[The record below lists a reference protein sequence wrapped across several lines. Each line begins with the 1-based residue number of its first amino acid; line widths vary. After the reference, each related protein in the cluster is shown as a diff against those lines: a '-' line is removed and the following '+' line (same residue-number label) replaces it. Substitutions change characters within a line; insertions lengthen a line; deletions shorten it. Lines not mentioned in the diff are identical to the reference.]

1 MNVLDRGV
9 LHLHVPSSGG
19 PLKLLP
25 VKQPAKRN
33 TNQRIDRAVLERRF
47 PLDSLI
53 TVCYTEREGRE
64 TIAMA
69 KPWDD
74 SLKKLVQADPQAFVI
89 WFVPDASFTGAR
101 PHELKHWTLEVDA
114 LLGVQVKG
122 QDMLLH
128 LEFQTHNDPG
138 MAERLLRY
146 NVLARSEHRLPVLSC
161 VIYLLGNGEVSTSPL
176 SWMLPTEQEVL
187 RFHYQSIELKALLPE
202 EVIRTGLTGL
212 LPLLPLTKN
221 GARREIVETMFS
233 RLLAAKKV
241 DLVPIGYTLASLAFS
256 RENPVD
262 QDWLFRRFHEMHDI
276 LRETPIYQ
284 EILKEGS
291 LRRYARRSSKSWW
304 NAFPS

>member
-1 MNVLDRGV
+1 
-9 LHLHVPSSGG
+9 
-19 PLKLLP
+19 
-25 VKQPAKRN
+25 
-33 TNQRIDRAVLERRF
+33 
-47 PLDSLI
+47 
-53 TVCYTEREGRE
+53 
-64 TIAMA
+64 
-69 KPWDD
+69 
-74 SLKKLVQADPQAFVI
+74 
-89 WFVPDASFTGAR
+89 
-101 PHELKHWTLEVDA
+101 
-114 LLGVQVKG
+114 LLGVRVSG

-128 LEFQTHNDPG
+128 LEFQTHNDPA

-161 VIYLLGNGEVSTSPL
+161 VIYLLGSGEASTSPL

-202 EVIRTGLTGL
+202 EVVRTGLTGL

-233 RLLAAKKV
+233 RLLAAKKIE
-241 DLVPIGYTLASLAFS
+241 LVPIGYTLPSLAFS

-284 EILKEGS
+284 EILKEGREEGLEQGLQRGQLEA
-291 LRRYARRSSKSWW
+291 LRQAIVEVVVERFPKLVRLTKKQVVLIEDPELLRHVLVKVSVAQSAEEARGHLL
-304 NAFPS
+304 AVDEAEEPS

>member
-1 MNVLDRGV
+1 
-9 LHLHVPSSGG
+9 
-19 PLKLLP
+19 
-25 VKQPAKRN
+25 
-33 TNQRIDRAVLERRF
+33 
-47 PLDSLI
+47 
-53 TVCYTEREGRE
+53 
-64 TIAMA
+64 MA

-74 SLKKLVQADPQAFVI
+74 SLKKLVQADPQAFVS

-114 LLGVQVKG
+114 LLGVQANG

-128 LEFQTHNDPG
+128 LEFQTYNDPA

-161 VIYLLGNGEVSTSPL
+161 VIYLLGGGEASPSPL
-176 SWMLPTEQEVL
+176 SWILPTGQEVL
-187 RFHYQSIELKALLPE
+187 QFHYQSIELKALLPE
-202 EVIRTGLTGL
+202 EVLRTGLTGL

-233 RLLAAKKV
+233 RLLAAKKIE
-241 DLVPIGYTLASLAFS
+241 LVPIGYTLASLAFS
-256 RENPVD
+256 RENPGD

-284 EILKEGS
+284 EILKEGREEGLEQGLQRGQLEA
-291 LRRYARRSSKSWW
+291 LRQAVVEVVVERFPRLVRLTKKQVALIEDPEVLRHVLVKVSIAQSAQEAREHLLAVDEAKE
-304 NAFPS
+304 PS

>member
-1 MNVLDRGV
+1 
-9 LHLHVPSSGG
+9 
-19 PLKLLP
+19 
-25 VKQPAKRN
+25 
-33 TNQRIDRAVLERRF
+33 
-47 PLDSLI
+47 
-53 TVCYTEREGRE
+53 
-64 TIAMA
+64 MA

-74 SLKKLVQADPQAFVI
+74 SLKKLVQADPQAFVS

-114 LLGVQVKG
+114 LLGVRVSG

-128 LEFQTHNDPG
+128 LEFQTHNDPA

-161 VIYLLGNGEVSTSPL
+161 VIYLLGSGEASTSPL

-202 EVIRTGLTGL
+202 EVMRPDLTGL

-221 GARREIVETMFS
+221 GARREIVESMFS

-241 DLVPIGYTLASLAFS
+241 DLVPIGYTLASLAFN

-284 EILKEGS
+284 EILKEGREEGLEQGLQRGQLEA
-291 LRRYARRSSKSWW
+291 LRQAIVEVVVERFPKLVRLTKKQVVLIEDPELLRHVLVKVSVAQSAEEARGHLL
-304 NAFPS
+304 AVDEAEEPS

>member
-1 MNVLDRGV
+1 
-9 LHLHVPSSGG
+9 
-19 PLKLLP
+19 
-25 VKQPAKRN
+25 
-33 TNQRIDRAVLERRF
+33 
-47 PLDSLI
+47 
-53 TVCYTEREGRE
+53 
-64 TIAMA
+64 MA

-74 SLKKLVQADPQAFVI
+74 SLKKLVQADPQAFVS

-114 LLGVQVKG
+114 LLGVRVSG

-128 LEFQTHNDPG
+128 LEFQTHNDPA

-161 VIYLLGNGEVSTSPL
+161 VIYLLGSGEASTSPL

-202 EVIRTGLTGL
+202 EVVRTGLTGL

-233 RLLAAKKV
+233 RLLAAKKIE
-241 DLVPIGYTLASLAFS
+241 LVPIGYTLASLAFS

-284 EILKEGS
+284 EILKEGREEGLEQGLQRGQLEA
-291 LRRYARRSSKSWW
+291 LRQAIVEVVVERFPKLVRLTKKQVVLIEDPELLRHVLVKVSVAQSAEEARGHLL
-304 NAFPS
+304 AVDEAEEPS

>member
-1 MNVLDRGV
+1 
-9 LHLHVPSSGG
+9 
-19 PLKLLP
+19 
-25 VKQPAKRN
+25 
-33 TNQRIDRAVLERRF
+33 
-47 PLDSLI
+47 
-53 TVCYTEREGRE
+53 
-64 TIAMA
+64 MA
-69 KPWDD
+69 KLWDD
-74 SLKKLVQADPQAFVI
+74 SLKKLVQADPQAFVS

-114 LLGVQVKG
+114 LLGVRVSG

-128 LEFQTHNDPG
+128 LEFQTHNDPA

-161 VIYLLGNGEVSTSPL
+161 VIYLLGSGEASTSPL

-202 EVIRTGLTGL
+202 EVVRTGLTGL

-233 RLLAAKKV
+233 RLLAAKKIE
-241 DLVPIGYTLASLAFS
+241 LVPIGYTLASLAFS

-284 EILKEGS
+284 EILKEGREEGLEQGLQRGQLEA
-291 LRRYARRSSKSWW
+291 LRQAIVEVVVERFPKLVRLTKKQVVLIEDPELLRHVLVKVSVAQSAEEARGHLL
-304 NAFPS
+304 AVDEAEEPS

>member
-1 MNVLDRGV
+1 
-9 LHLHVPSSGG
+9 
-19 PLKLLP
+19 
-25 VKQPAKRN
+25 
-33 TNQRIDRAVLERRF
+33 
-47 PLDSLI
+47 
-53 TVCYTEREGRE
+53 
-64 TIAMA
+64 MA

-74 SLKKLVQADPQAFVI
+74 SLKKLVQADPQAFVS

-114 LLGVQVKG
+114 LLGVRVSG

-128 LEFQTHNDPG
+128 LEFQTHNDPA

-161 VIYLLGNGEVSTSPL
+161 VIYLLGSGEASTSPL

-187 RFHYQSIELKALLPE
+187 RFHYQHIELKALLPE
-202 EVIRTGLTGL
+202 EVVRTGLTGL

-233 RLLAAKKV
+233 RLLAAKKIE
-241 DLVPIGYTLASLAFS
+241 LVPIGYTLASLAFS

-284 EILKEGS
+284 EILKEGREEGLEQGLQRGQLEA
-291 LRRYARRSSKSWW
+291 LRQAIVEVVVERFPKLVRLTKKQVVLIEDPELLRHVLVKVSVAQSAEEARGHLL
-304 NAFPS
+304 AVDEAEEPS

>member
-1 MNVLDRGV
+1 
-9 LHLHVPSSGG
+9 
-19 PLKLLP
+19 
-25 VKQPAKRN
+25 
-33 TNQRIDRAVLERRF
+33 
-47 PLDSLI
+47 
-53 TVCYTEREGRE
+53 
-64 TIAMA
+64 
-69 KPWDD
+69 
-74 SLKKLVQADPQAFVI
+74 LKKLVQADPQAFVS

-114 LLGVQVKG
+114 LLGVRVSG

-128 LEFQTHNDPG
+128 LEFQTHNDPA

-161 VIYLLGNGEVSTSPL
+161 VIYLLGSGEASTSPL

-202 EVIRTGLTGL
+202 EVVRTGLTGL

-233 RLLAAKKV
+233 RLLAAKKIE
-241 DLVPIGYTLASLAFS
+241 LVPIGYTLASLAFS

-284 EILKEGS
+284 EILKEGREEGLEQGLHRGQLEA
-291 LRRYARRSSKSWW
+291 LRQAIVEVVVERFPKLVRLTKKQVVLIEDPELLRHVLVKVSVAQSAEEARGHLL
-304 NAFPS
+304 AVDEAEEPS

>member
-1 MNVLDRGV
+1 
-9 LHLHVPSSGG
+9 
-19 PLKLLP
+19 
-25 VKQPAKRN
+25 
-33 TNQRIDRAVLERRF
+33 
-47 PLDSLI
+47 
-53 TVCYTEREGRE
+53 
-64 TIAMA
+64 MA

-74 SLKKLVQADPQAFVI
+74 SLKKLVQADPQAFVS

-114 LLGVQVKG
+114 LLGVRVSG

-128 LEFQTHNDPG
+128 LEFQTHNDPA

-161 VIYLLGNGEVSTSPL
+161 VIYLLGSGEASTSPL

-202 EVIRTGLTGL
+202 EVVRTGLTGL

-233 RLLAAKKV
+233 RLLAAKKIE
-241 DLVPIGYTLASLAFS
+241 LVPIGYTLASLAFS

-284 EILKEGS
+284 EILKEGRQEGLEQGLQRRQLEA
-291 LRRYARRSSKSWW
+291 LRQAIVEVVVERFPKLVRLTKKQVVLIEDPELLRHVLVKVSVAQSAEEARGHLL
-304 NAFPS
+304 AVDEAEEPS

>member
-1 MNVLDRGV
+1 
-9 LHLHVPSSGG
+9 
-19 PLKLLP
+19 
-25 VKQPAKRN
+25 
-33 TNQRIDRAVLERRF
+33 
-47 PLDSLI
+47 
-53 TVCYTEREGRE
+53 
-64 TIAMA
+64 
-69 KPWDD
+69 
-74 SLKKLVQADPQAFVI
+74 LVQADPQAFVS

-114 LLGVQVKG
+114 LLGVRVSG

-128 LEFQTHNDPG
+128 LEFQTHNDPA

-161 VIYLLGNGEVSTSPL
+161 VIYLLGSGEASTSPL

-202 EVIRTGLTGL
+202 EVVRTGLTGL

-233 RLLAAKKV
+233 RLLAAKKIE
-241 DLVPIGYTLASLAFS
+241 LVPIGYTLASLAFS

-284 EILKEGS
+284 EILKEGREEGLEQGLQRGQLEA
-291 LRRYARRSSKSWW
+291 LRQAIVEVVVERFPKLVRLTKKQVVLIEDPELLRHVLVKVSVAQSAEEARGHLL
-304 NAFPS
+304 AVDEAEEPS

>member
-1 MNVLDRGV
+1 
-9 LHLHVPSSGG
+9 
-19 PLKLLP
+19 
-25 VKQPAKRN
+25 
-33 TNQRIDRAVLERRF
+33 
-47 PLDSLI
+47 
-53 TVCYTEREGRE
+53 
-64 TIAMA
+64 MA

-74 SLKKLVQADPQAFVI
+74 SLKKLVQADPQAFVS
-89 WFVPDASFTGAR
+89 WFVPDASFTGVR

-114 LLGVQVKG
+114 LLGVRVSG

-128 LEFQTHNDPG
+128 LEFQTHNDPA

-161 VIYLLGNGEVSTSPL
+161 VIYLLGSGEASTSPL

-202 EVIRTGLTGL
+202 EVVRTGLTGL

-233 RLLAAKKV
+233 RLLAAKKIE
-241 DLVPIGYTLASLAFS
+241 LVPIGYTLASLAFS

-284 EILKEGS
+284 EILKEGREEGLEQGLQRGQLEA
-291 LRRYARRSSKSWW
+291 LRQAIVEVVVERFPKLVRLTKKQVVLIEDPELLRHVLVKVSVAQSAEEARGHLL
-304 NAFPS
+304 AVDEAEEPS